1 LARKSNWEALLGIAC
16 RLIDQVNSE
25 FQVID
30 NWTFGGGT
38 ALMLQIG
45 HRDSFDVD
53 IFLEDPQTLGFLDP
67 DKSALKFDFRPD
79 STEGNGSV
87 FQRFVFLE
95 LGEIDFIVG
104 APLTDSPTSGRMIA
118 GRQIALESVAEIVA
132 KKVHFRGRSFRPRDV
147 FDVAA
152 AARSHAEEMKA
163 ALSRFRPDVEATLR
177 HIKSLNPQFV
187 EDALANLNIRPE
199 FSELASKALPTAISF
214 LEEIN

>member
-1 LARKSNWEALLGIAC
+1 LARKSNWEALLRIAC

-38 ALMLQIG
+38 ALMLHLG

-53 IFLEDPQTLGFLDP
+53 IFLEDPQTIGFLDP
-67 DKSALKFDFRPD
+67 AKSALKFDLQPD
-79 STEGNGSV
+79 TSEGDGLV
-87 FQRFVFLE
+87 FQRFVFRE

-104 APLTDSPTSGRMIA
+104 APLTLSPNSGHMIA
-118 GRQIALESVAEIVA
+118 GRQIALESIGEIIT

-152 AARSHAEEMKA
+152 AARNHAAEMKA
-163 ALSRFRPDVEATLR
+163 ALSPFRSDVEAALR
-177 HIKSLNPQFV
+177 HIENLNPLFV

-199 FSELASKALPTAISF
+199 FSELANKALPTAISF